1 MKSLSNLLIYATW
14 EPLFMKNI
22 YLWYQKVITKALRKL
37 RTANLLNNYG
47 AQFIKEK
54 NIYIKAYFKAF

>member
-1 MKSLSNLLIYATW
+1 MKSLSNLLISATW

-37 RTANLLNNYG
+37 RAANLLNNYG

-54 NIYIKAYFKAF
+54 NTYIKAYFKAF